1 MLAAAGPALPR
12 RRPPRW
18 TAVPVD
24 LGRADGMA
32 LAPAGDDRHD
42 GAMDDASG
50 SSGPPRGTK
59 PAKVAKAAPVPKP
72 VATATRGAATKAA
85 ATKGTTTRATT
96 KAAAAGTGAT
106 RVSSTTT
113 DASAPAAPDGKAPEP
128 GAYPSAGSGR
138 DGGRGRARS
147 RALYNRRVQRADERW
162 PVAARS
168 LAGIFRHPD
177 LVLGLL
183 GAGAPVERGGRV
195 LNRSSQALVET
206 VNRLS
211 GSAGVYDPQ
220 SMRVQS
226 RRAARAMMPIRTDVH
241 VTGRVIPGPAGA
253 PDVPIRIYRRYGS
266 GLGAGPRGGNPQ
278 QAIVFFHGGGWVTGD
293 LDTHDPLCRIL
304 AAVSRCL
311 VVAVGYRLAPEDPF
325 PAAVDDALAAYR
337 WVHRHRGELGIAMG
351 QVGVMGDSA
360 GANLAAVV
368 AQETRSGGRASEPDV
383 PPPLVQGLVYPVAD
397 ARLDTGSMRDL
408 AEGFL
413 LTRETMEYF
422 REAYLPDRSDW
433 DSAQASPL
441 LAPDLAGLPPAL
453 VVTAGF
459 DPLRDDGTGYAEAL
473 RSAGVDVEYRCYDDQ
488 IHGFMVMGVLDD
500 ALALATEVC
509 DSMGRLMR
517 RSAPEESWA

>member
-1 MLAAAGPALPR
+1 
-12 RRPPRW
+12 
-18 TAVPVD
+18 
-24 LGRADGMA
+24 
-32 LAPAGDDRHD
+32 
-42 GAMDDASG
+42 MDDASG
-50 SSGPPRGTK
+50 SSGLPRGTK
-59 PAKVAKAAPVPKP
+59 AAKVAKAAKAAPDPKP
-72 VATATRGAATKAA
+72 GANATKA
-85 ATKGTTTRATT
+85 TTAKAATT
-96 KAAAAGTGAT
+96 KGATTGTKSAVTRAGAT
-106 RVSSTTT
+106 RVSSRTPA
-113 DASAPAAPDGKAPEP
+113 ASAQATSDGKAREP
-128 GAYPSAGSGR
+128 SAYPSAGSGR

-162 PVAARS
+162 PVVARS
-168 LAGIFRHPD
+168 LSGIFRHPD

-211 GSAGVYDPQ
+211 GSAGVYDPPA
-220 SMRVQS
+220 MRVQS
-226 RRAARAMMPIRTDVH
+226 RRAARAVMPVRTDVH
-241 VTGRVIPGPAGA
+241 VSGRVIPGPEGA
-253 PDVPIRIYRRYGS
+253 PDVPIRIYRRYGY
-266 GLGAGPRGGNPQ
+266 GLGAGPGGGNAQ

-337 WVHRHRGELGIAMG
+337 WVHRHSGELGIARG

-368 AQETRSGGRASEPDV
+368 AQETTSGGRASEPDV
-383 PPPLVQGLVYPVAD
+383 PPPLAQGLAYPVAD

-408 AEGFL
+408 GEGFV
-413 LTRETMEYF
+413 LTREAMEYF
-422 REAYLPDRSDW
+422 RGAYLPDRSDW
-433 DSAQASPL
+433 DSAMASPL
-441 LAPDLAGLPPAL
+441 LAPDLAGLAPAL

-459 DPLRDDGTGYAEAL
+459 DPLRDDGTNYAEAL

-517 RSAPEESWA
+517 RSAPAESWA